1 MAKRK
6 REFVLPGLVLDRKAA
21 VPLYLQVYEGIRQSI
36 LENRLRPG
44 EQLPPTRD
52 FAAALG
58 VSRTTMLLAF
68 DHLFSEGYIEG
79 RAGAGTFVSKT
90 IPEHLLEVCAKTT
103 LPRARAA
110 RAPVLSGRGKRI
122 VETARYCRLM
132 RVNLRPLR
140 PGLPALR
147 EFPTDLWS
155 KIMARRTR
163 TLAHEAFGYGD
174 PGGYAP
180 LRAALADYLRISR
193 AVRCEAEQIVITNG
207 SQQAIDLVCRVLLDP
222 GDAVW
227 MEEPGYNGFREPAE
241 ASGVRIIP
249 VPVDARGLMV
259 DAGRKQEPA
268 ARLAYVTPS
277 HQYPLGMTMSLPRR
291 IELLDWAANSGAWIL
306 EDDYDSE
313 YRYTGHP
320 LSSLQGLD
328 RHGCVLYMGTFSK
341 VLFPG
346 LSLGY
351 LVLPPNL
358 VDAFLAVRTLS
369 ERASPILEQATL
381 AEFIREG
388 HFTRHIRQMRLL
400 YEARR
405 QVLLAAIRQYLAG
418 AVSFCP
424 AETGLQLSV
433 YLKEGE
439 DGEISRRAAA
449 HELDIRPLSI
459 FYADPANI
467 RQGFVFGYAAF
478 NEPEIRGAMQT
489 LSMLL
494 AG

>member
-6 REFVLPGLVLDRKAA
+6 REYVLPGLILDRTSG
-21 VPLYLQVYEGIRQSI
+21 VPLYLQVYEGVRRAI

-58 VSRTTMLLAF
+58 ISRTSVLLAF

-79 RAGAGTFVSKT
+79 RTGSGTFVSKT
-90 IPEHLLEVCAKTT
+90 IPEDLLEVCTET
-103 LPRARAA
+103 PVPRARAA
-110 RAPVLSGRGKRI
+110 RPPALSGRGRRMA
-122 VETARYCRLM
+122 ETARFCRLM

-147 EFPTDLWS
+147 EFPASLWS
-155 KIMARRTR
+155 KIMARQAK
-163 TLAHEAFGYGD
+163 TLDPEWFGYGN

-180 LRAALADYLRISR
+180 LREALADYLRISR
-193 AVRCEAEQIVITNG
+193 AVRCDADQIIITNG

-227 MEEPGYNGFREPAE
+227 MEEPGYSGFREPAE
-241 ASGVRIIP
+241 ASGVTIIP
-249 VPVDARGLMV
+249 VPVDARGLVV
-259 DAGRKQEPA
+259 DAGRKLGRK

-277 HQYPLGMTMSLPRR
+277 HQYPLGMTMSLARR
-291 IELLDWAANSGAWIL
+291 IELLDWAANAGAWIL

-320 LSSLQGLD
+320 ISSLQGLD
-328 RHGCVLYMGTFSK
+328 RHGCVIYMGTFSK

-358 VDAFLAVRTLS
+358 VDPFLAVRTLS
-369 ERASPILEQATL
+369 ERASPILEQAAL
-381 AEFIREG
+381 AEFINEG
-388 HFTRHIRQMRLL
+388 HFARHIRQMRML

-405 QVLLAAIRQYLAG
+405 QVLLDAIREYLSG

-433 YLKEGE
+433 YLNEG
-439 DGEISRRAAA
+439 DDQEISGHATA
-449 HELDIRPLSI
+449 HQLDIRPLSI
-459 FYADPANI
+459 YYADPANI
-467 RQGFVFGYAAF
+467 RSGIVFGYAAF
-478 NEPEIRGAMQT
+478 NETEIRQCIQT
-489 LSMLL
+489 LAMLL
-494 AG
+494 AN